1 MAKDKKMKSR
11 IPDFKSREEEAEFW
25 DSHSIADYWDEFEP
39 VKVTVAK
46 PLTHILRVEMPLDP
60 KIIDKLYTHA
70 QKQGI
75 DMNILVRR
83 WILENVKK
91 LEKRPAARSEEKDR

>member
-1 MAKDKKMKSR
+1 
-11 IPDFKSREEEAEFW
+11 
-25 DSHSIADYWDEFEP
+25 
-39 VKVTVAK
+39 
-46 PLTHILRVEMPLDP
+46 MPLDP

-91 LEKRPAARSEEKDR
+91 LEKRQAARSEEEDR